1 MTKPV
6 ATPSPLQTLL
16 NAQCIKRAEQQYR
29 LATLFTPYGYQ
40 PERVDFDRVE
50 AFLDNPARAFP
61 QPTDGIK
68 NALSRIGT
76 VLTEANAL
84 IGALAAQGV
93 EATLTPDQLFAT
105 AQANVRGNR
114 TNTAM
119 YAVAS

>member
-6 ATPSPLQTLL
+6 VTPSPLQTLL
-16 NAQCIKRAEQQYR
+16 NAQCIKRAEQYR
-29 LATLFTPYGYQ
+29 LATLFTPYGCQ

-50 AFLDNPARAFP
+50 AFLADPARAFP

-93 EATLTPDQLFAT
+93 EATLTPDQLFVT
-105 AQANVRGNR
+105 AQANV
-114 TNTAM
+114 TNPGMAR
-119 YAVAS
+119 AA